1 MTMNNCREPPS
12 NSVMV
17 VLLTLGA
24 AAAVAYFYFGR
35 SASSSPDASL
45 ATTERDPSLRRPAA
59 TSPLEIEDFCS
70 RCHAFPPADTFP
82 RSAWKQEVEKAYK
95 IIAQSN
101 VYLKPVPLEHV
112 LHYYEERAPLE
123 LLLPIL

>member
-1 MTMNNCREPPS
+1 MTKDECRGGS
-12 NSVMV
+12 SKLVMV
-17 VLLTLGA
+17 AVLTLGA
-24 AAAVAYFYFGR
+24 AAAVAYFHLGH
-35 SASSSPDASL
+35 PV
-45 ATTERDPSLRRPAA
+45 PSLPNSGLETRSPLTSSLPQPAT

-112 LHYYEERAPLE
+112 LHYYEKRA
-123 LLLPIL
+123 